1 MKTTR
6 TARQAAIAVISA
18 LLISAPA
25 TGRATP
31 PAAPAQDAGPSS
43 LAAAIGRD
51 LGLSPQEYL
60 RRAALAQ
67 RLSAFAAVQRQRSP
81 GSVRGI
87 WLDHAGRA
95 VVVAGNDA
103 ARAAARQAGF
113 VLATAPAGGAY
124 ASDTA
129 ARSATAAPGPGSAPP
144 GSETAAPDSGAAAA
158 HSDATGPAPR
168 LPRTP
173 IAAPVGPAA
182 GGDRYMSITQPSTHQ
197 GSICSWAFTAID
209 RAGNPAALTAG
220 HCNAAALADEPIAA
234 DQRAYQLLPGNKPGG
249 VLGTFEKSVVDGIR
263 DYSIV
268 KIADSRRD
276 AFATNIVRGP
286 VGAPAVRITGVGIPV
301 AGAPVCKSGS
311 TTGFTCGVITS
322 VDQPDPQRPPI
333 RFKHTALTLPG
344 DSGGALI
351 SGTLAMGIVSD
362 GGVYSDPSTFPTDR
376 PGVLPA
382 PPPGLP
388 SAGALLE
395 QIGPRGFEQVSP
407 PIDNV
412 LPLIPQVTMIAQS
425 VADVLAENPGLRI
438 RTS

>member
-25 TGRATP
+25 TGWATP
-31 PAAPAQDAGPSS
+31 PVAPAQDAGPAS

-60 RRAALAQ
+60 RRAELAQ
-67 RLSAFAAVQRQRSP
+67 RLAAFAAVQRQRSP

-113 VLATAPAGGAY
+113 VLAPAPVGGAH
-124 ASDTA
+124 ASDA
-129 ARSATAAPGPGSAPP
+129 AAPVSAADTPG
-144 GSETAAPDSGAAAA
+144 
-158 HSDATGPAPR
+158 SDATGPASR

-173 IAAPVGPAA
+173 AAAPAGAVA

-197 GSICSWAFTAID
+197 GSICSWAFAAID

-234 DQRAYQLLPGNKPGG
+234 DQRAYQLLPGNKPGA

-268 KIADSRRD
+268 RIAAPQRD
-276 AFATNIVRGP
+276 TAAGNLVRGP
-286 VGAPAVRITGVGIPV
+286 VGAAPVRITGAGIPV

-311 TTGFTCGVITS
+311 TTGFTCGVITA

-344 DSGGALI
+344 DSGGALV

-362 GGVYSDPSTFPTDR
+362 GGIYSDPSVFPTDR
-376 PGVLPA
+376 PGVLPP

-395 QIGPRGFEQVSP
+395 QFGPRGFEQVSP
-407 PIDNV
+407 PIDNL
-412 LPLIPQVTMIAQS
+412 LPYVPQVTMIAQS